1 MKYFCVILL
10 LFIGVACSDE
20 SLPSVLPTEF
30 GTWTDPDDGITYGW
44 VRIGELEWM
53 TSNLKAGIPYFS
65 ATYDLTKYGS
75 NLYLDFSDT
84 KEKETADFNEY
95 GNLYEWRTACQV
107 CANLKDGWRL
117 PTDEDWQKLE
127 MAFGMSEHEVKK
139 TGWRGKGVVELLQQG
154 DDGSG
159 FNLQMAGCWLVGD
172 SHYMRVRYVAEKG
185 FYWTASQDAD
195 GKIYYRKLHYNSSC
209 VFRSSTDSLSV
220 PAMRIRCVR
229 DVR

>member
-1 MKYFCVILL
+1 M
-10 LFIGVACSDE
+10 
-20 SLPSVLPTEF
+20 
-30 GTWTDPDDGITYGW
+30 
-44 VRIGELEWM
+44 
-53 TSNLKAGIPYFS
+53 
-65 ATYDLTKYGS
+65 
-75 NLYLDFSDT
+75 
-84 KEKETADFNEY
+84 
-95 GNLYEWRTACQV
+95 